1 MPRPSVEAERKAQI
15 LVSTC
20 RVIAT
25 EGFRHLRVSDVARD
39 AGVSGGTVHYYFE
52 TKRELT
58 DAAFAHCFEQSLK
71 RRRWILESDE
81 PPLSRLRMVVESYL
95 PQGAETV
102 EAWKIWAELWVE
114 AIRSPEL
121 QELNERFYGEWR
133 EIVASIFRDG
143 QETGDIRSGDDPVL
157 LANMLVSMLDGL
169 ALQVLAGS
177 RSMTVDTMRATCL
190 RFVDQLSGVSQGCP

>member
-15 LVSTC
+15 LASTC
-20 RVIAT
+20 KVIAA
-25 EGFRHLRVSDVARD
+25 EGFRHLRVSDVAKD

-58 DAAFAHCFEQSLK
+58 DAAFEHCFELSVS

-95 PQGAETV
+95 PEGAETV
-102 EAWKIWAELWVE
+102 EAWKVWAELWVE

-133 EIVASIFRDG
+133 DIVASIFRDG
-143 QETGDIRSGDDPVL
+143 QESGDIHAPGDPVE

-177 RSMTVDTMRATCL
+177 KAMTVDAMRTTCL
-190 RFVDQLSGVSQGCP
+190 RFVDQLSTASVG

>member
-15 LVSTC
+15 LASTC
-20 RVIAT
+20 KVIAA
-25 EGFRHLRVSDVARD
+25 EGFRHLRVSDVATD

-58 DAAFAHCFEQSLK
+58 DAAFAHCFEQSLT

-81 PPLSRLRMVVESYL
+81 PPLSRLRLVVESYL
-95 PQGAETV
+95 PEGAETV
-102 EAWKIWAELWVE
+102 EAWKVWAELWVE
-114 AIRSPEL
+114 AIRSPDL

-133 EIVASIFRDG
+133 DIVASIFVDG
-143 QETGDIRSGDDPVL
+143 QETGDIAAAGDPVE
-157 LANMLVSMLDGL
+157 LANMLISMLDGL

-177 RSMTVDTMRATCL
+177 KSMTVDAMRTTCL
-190 RFVDQLSGVSQGCP
+190 RFVDQLSTASVG

>member
-15 LVSTC
+15 LASTC
-20 RVIAT
+20 KVIAA
-25 EGFRHLRVSDVARD
+25 EGFRHLRVSDVAKD

-58 DAAFAHCFEQSLK
+58 DAAFAHCFEQSLT

-81 PPLSRLRMVVESYL
+81 PPLSRLRLVVESYL
-95 PQGAETV
+95 PEGAETV

-114 AIRSPEL
+114 AIRSPDL

-133 EIVASIFRDG
+133 DIVASIFVDG
-143 QETGDIRSGDDPVL
+143 QHTGDIAATGAPVE
-157 LANMLVSMLDGL
+157 LANMLISMLDGL

-177 RSMTVDTMRATCL
+177 KSMTVDAMRTTCL
-190 RFVDQLSGVSQGCP
+190 RFVDQLSTASVG

>member
-15 LVSTC
+15 LASTC
-20 RVIAT
+20 KVIAS
-25 EGFRHLRVSDVARD
+25 EGFRHLRVSDVAKD

-58 DAAFAHCFEQSLK
+58 DAAFAHCFEQSLT
-71 RRRWILESDE
+71 RRRWILDSDE
-81 PPLSRLRMVVESYL
+81 PPLSRLRLVVESYL

-114 AIRSPEL
+114 AIRNPEL

-143 QETGDIRSGDDPVL
+143 QATGEVNAPGDPVE

-177 RSMTVDTMRATCL
+177 KAMTVDVMRTTCL
-190 RFVDQLSGVSQGCP
+190 RFVDQLSTASVG

>member
-1 MPRPSVEAERKAQI
+1 VEAERKAQI
-15 LVSTC
+15 LASTC
-20 RVIAT
+20 KVIAA
-25 EGFRHLRVSDVARD
+25 EGFRHLRVSDVAKD

-102 EAWKIWAELWVE
+102 EAWKIWVELWVE

-133 EIVASIFRDG
+133 EIVASIFRSG
-143 QETGDIRSGDDPVL
+143 QETGDVLPGDDPVV

-177 RSMTVDTMRATCL
+177 RSMTVDTMRTTCL

>member
-1 MPRPSVEAERKAQI
+1 MPRPSVEAERRAQI
-15 LVSTC
+15 LTSTC
-20 RVIAT
+20 KVIAS
-25 EGFRHLRVSDVARD
+25 EGFRHLRVSDVAKD

-52 TKRELT
+52 TKRDLT
-58 DAAFAHCFEQSLK
+58 DAAFQHCFDESIK

-81 PPLSRLRMVVESYL
+81 PPASRLRLVVESYL
-95 PQGAETV
+95 PEGAETV
-102 EAWKIWAELWVE
+102 EAWKVWAELWVE

-133 EIVASIFRDG
+133 DIVAHIIRNG
-143 QETGDIRSGDDPVL
+143 QARGDLAQGDPVD

-177 RSMTVDTMRATCL
+177 KNMTVERMREVCL
-190 RFVDQLSGVSQGCP
+190 RFVDQLSGVNQACP